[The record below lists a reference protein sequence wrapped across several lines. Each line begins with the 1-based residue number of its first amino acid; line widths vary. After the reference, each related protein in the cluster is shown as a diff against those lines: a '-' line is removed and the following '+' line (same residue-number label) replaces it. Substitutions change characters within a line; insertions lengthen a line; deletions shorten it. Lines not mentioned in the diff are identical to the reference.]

1 MVKTQILDSY
11 LNASRPL
18 KTHLQSLYILQNS
31 LIGRGDTFSIV
42 LKIFNTELKS
52 HLIETKASLHSCMI
66 SAAKA
71 G

>member
-1 MVKTQILDSY
+1 MVKTHSISSY
-11 LNASRPL
+11 LNASSFL
-18 KTHLQSLYILQNS
+18 KTHFQSLYILQNS
-31 LIGRGDTFSIV
+31 LIGRGDTFSMV